1 MATGRIIPNPE
12 HPDPGLGT
20 IDIPWPEVHAGA
32 LFAVHATNDA
42 PGVGTNTCAD
52 GGSFIWRE
60 LATGKKYL
68 VTNTGGAYAL
78 VELGDQ

>member
-1 MATGRIIPNPE
+1 MPTGRIIPNDA
-12 HPDPGLGT
+12 HDDPGLGT
-20 IDIPWPEVHAGA
+20 AASPWPEVHAGA
-32 LFAVHATNDA
+32 LFAVHETNDA
-42 PGVGTNTCAD
+42 PGAGTNTCAD

-60 LATGKKYL
+60 LATGKKYF